1 MQFFGGFRTFLFG
14 LGGPSISLPNFSF
27 LLRLEVGDL
36 FWTII
41 HTFAVV
47 YRDNRWL
54 AEDARL

>member
-1 MQFFGGFRTFLFG
+1 MQFFGGFRTFPFG

-41 HTFAVV
+41 HTFTVV

-54 AEDARL
+54 AEDA